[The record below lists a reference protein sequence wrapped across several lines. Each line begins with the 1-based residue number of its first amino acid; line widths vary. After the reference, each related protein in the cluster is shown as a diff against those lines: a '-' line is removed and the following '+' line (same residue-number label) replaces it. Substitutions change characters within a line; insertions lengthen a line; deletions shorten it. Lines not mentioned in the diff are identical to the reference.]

1 MDSERDSH
9 APPDDIARDAIRE
22 TFDWSETDPSNAV
35 VKLVAADLNRDPLDI
50 ESLYE
55 RVDPDA
61 LDAIVTTTGTDT
73 DRSTV
78 TVSFTYADRFVTVDA
93 TGTVVVRPVDVG

>member
-1 MDSERDSH
+1 MDSKRDGRTLS
-9 APPDDIARDAIRE
+9 DDLASDAVRE
-22 TFDWSETDPSNAV
+22 TFDWSETHPSTAV
-35 VKLVAADLNRDPLDI
+35 VEVVAADLGRDPLEF

-61 LDAIVTTTGTDT
+61 LDAIVTTTGTNT

-78 TVSFTYADRFVTVDA
+78 TVSFTFADRSVTVDA
-93 TGTVVVRPVDVG
+93 TGTVIARPVDVG